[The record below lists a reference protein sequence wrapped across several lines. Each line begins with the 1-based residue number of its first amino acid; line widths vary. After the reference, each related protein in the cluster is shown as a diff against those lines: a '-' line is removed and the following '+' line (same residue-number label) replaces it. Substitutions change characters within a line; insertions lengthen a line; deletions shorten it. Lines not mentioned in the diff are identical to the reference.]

1 MHFDTMTAVSVLPK
15 KPPDSSDLALL
26 VDQHQATVWRYVR
39 YLGANAAEADDLVQ
53 ETFLAVFRSD
63 FVHECHQRTAR
74 YLRTAARNQLL
85 MLRRRQ
91 RREPSHIDLEAAESV
106 WAATVGDGP
115 VDPYLEALNGC
126 LEHVDGRAR
135 QAVNL
140 QYTHKQSR
148 ETIAEQLD
156 MKPEGVKTLLRRT
169 REVLRDC
176 IERKLGK

>member
-1 MHFDTMTAVSVLPK
+1 MTAVSVLPK

-39 YLGANAAEADDLVQ
+39 FLGADAFEADDLVQ

-63 FVHECHQRTAR
+63 FVHDCHQQTAR

-91 RREPSHIDLEAAESV
+91 RREPNEVELEAAETV
-106 WAATVGDGP
+106 WATTLGDGP
-115 VDPYLEALNGC
+115 VDPYLEALNDC

-135 QAVNL
+135 QAVDL
-140 QYTHKQSR
+140 QYTQKQSR
-148 ETIAEQLD
+148 EMIAEKLS

-169 REVLRDC
+169 RDVLRDC
-176 IERKLGK
+176 VERKLQT